1 MRRQVAVFGAG
12 HPTRREYNLAADVGR
27 LLAERGV
34 TVVCGGLYG
43 VMEAVCMGAKEA
55 GGTTV
60 GILRTYNR
68 LHANPYVDHV
78 IPTGLGDGRNVLVAT
93 AGEAAIAIGGRL
105 GTLSEIAIA
114 LKHGIPVVGLHT
126 WSLDRGALFDRFV
139 PEARTAE
146 EAVTLALEL
155 AGQQDAGAEGE
166 EDEERRVPPTGR
178 LREPG
183 LRDGDGPELPDE
195 GGSA

>member
-1 MRRQVAVFGAG
+1 MKRQIAVFGPG
-12 HPTRREYNLAADVGR
+12 HPTRREYNLAAEVGR
-27 LLAERGV
+27 LLAENGV

-55 GGTTV
+55 GGTTI
-60 GILRTYNR
+60 GILRTYNAR
-68 LHANPYVDHV
+68 HANPYVDHV
-78 IPTGLGDGRNVLVAT
+78 IPSGLGDARNVLVAT

-114 LKHGIPVVGLHT
+114 LKHGLPVVGLQT

-146 EAVTLALEL
+146 EAVTMALTLAEE
-155 AGQQDAGAEGE
+155 QRQRVDAGVE
-166 EDEERRVPPTGR
+166 EDDESETPHSGPVRPPPT
-178 LREPG
+178 
-183 LRDGDGPELPDE
+183 DE
-195 GGSA
+195 EA